1 MTHNGKLFIETVGCQ
16 MNVLDSELVVAAL
29 RNQGYTLTHQIGEAD
44 TILFNTCSVRE
55 HAEQKIYS
63 QLGRLK
69 YSKRTRPNQVI
80 GVIGCMAQKDQEKIF
95 QRAPH
100 VDIIVGTGQL
110 GEIPRLVDE
119 ARKERKRAVAI
130 SLDRKDGSRSEVAQ
144 SFESYDPLRDPEM
157 RPSPWQAYTRI
168 MFGCDKFCTYCVVP
182 MTRGPEQSRPV
193 ADIKREVESLAL
205 QGVREVTLLGQTVNS
220 YKHTADGKQSR
231 MADLLAAIH
240 DTPGIQRIKFVTNF
254 PKDMTDDLLLA
265 MRDLPKVSR
274 YLHVPL
280 QHGDNE
286 ILKRM
291 KRGYTVEEYRDMMHR
306 IWATLPD
313 CSVSSDF
320 IVGFCGETE
329 EQFQT
334 CCDSVREFRFKN
346 SFIFKYSAR
355 PGTKADEL
363 WQDDIPEDVKRRRNN
378 ELLAIQTAIC
388 EETNAEFIGRH
399 VEVLVEG
406 PSKWTHKE
414 ISRTDGQKAE
424 DANLNYPM
432 PGVVEVSPNTMIDRR
447 GADTSSSTFGSLRHD
462 HDHDHDGCGTC
473 SPDEMVQLDL
483 GERPNLRE
491 SYNINTNN
499 GNEPESIVA
508 TDLNASRGGPSVS
521 HQPPAG
527 PIQLVGRTSCDRI
540 VVFEG
545 NPRLAGSF
553 AKIEITDCTQTTLL
567 GEIVTRQIQHGSS
580 LELPILVSSPR

>member
-1 MTHNGKLFIETVGCQ
+1 MPHNGKLFIETVGCQ

-29 RNQGYTLTHQIGEAD
+29 RNQGYTLTDQIGEAD
-44 TILFNTCSVRE
+44 TVLFNTCSVRE

-63 QLGRLK
+63 SLGRIK
-69 YSKRTRPNQVI
+69 YSKRSRPEQVI

-119 ARKERKRAVAI
+119 ARRDRKKTVAV
-130 SLDRKDGSRSEVAQ
+130 SLDRKEGSRSEVAQ

-193 ADIKREVESLAL
+193 ADIVREVQSLAN

-220 YKHTADGKQSR
+220 YKHTADGKLSR

-254 PKDMTDDLLLA
+254 PKDMGDDLLQA

-313 CSVSSDF
+313 CAVSSDF

-329 EQFQT
+329 EQFQKSV
-334 CCDSVREFRFKN
+334 DAVREFRFKN

-363 WQDDIPEDVKRRRNN
+363 WTDDIPEEVKRRRNN
-378 ELLAIQTAIC
+378 ELLEVQNLIC
-388 EETNAEFIGRH
+388 EETNAEFIGRR

-406 PSKWTHKE
+406 PSKWTNKGLT
-414 ISRTDGQKAE
+414 RNDGRAAE
-424 DANLNYPM
+424 DANLAYPM
-432 PGVVEVSPNTMIDRR
+432 PGVVPVESLSVESLALSD
-447 GADTSSSTFGSLRHD
+447 SGSHSHD
-462 HDHDHDGCGTC
+462 HDHDDCGSCNT
-473 SPDEMVQLDL
+473 DTLVQLDGL
-483 GERPNLRE
+483 PLPNPQPSTLNPQRP
-491 SYNINTNN
+491 S
-499 GNEPESIVA
+499 
-508 TDLNASRGGPSVS
+508 
-521 HQPPAG
+521 G
-527 PIQLVGRTSCDRI
+527 PIQLVGRTTCDRI

-545 NPRLAGSF
+545 NPRLAGTF

-567 GEIVTRQIQHGSS
+567 GEIVTQAVQHGSFPS
-580 LELPILVSSPR
+580 LPILV

>member
-1 MTHNGKLFIETVGCQ
+1 MHNGKLFIETVGCQ

-29 RNQGYTLTHQIGEAD
+29 RNQGYTLTDQIGEAD
-44 TILFNTCSVRE
+44 TVLFNTCSVRE

-63 QLGRLK
+63 SLGRIK
-69 YSKRTRPNQVI
+69 YSKRNRPEQVI

-119 ARKERKRAVAI
+119 ARRDRKKTVAV
-130 SLDRKDGSRSEVAQ
+130 SLDRKEGSRSEVAQ

-157 RPSPWQAYTRI
+157 RPSPWQAYARI

-193 ADIKREVESLAL
+193 ADIVREVQSLAN

-220 YKHTADGKQSR
+220 YKHTADGKLSR

-240 DTPGIQRIKFVTNF
+240 DTQGIQRIKFVTNF
-254 PKDMTDDLLLA
+254 PKDMGDDLLQA

-286 ILKRM
+286 VLKRM

-306 IWATLPD
+306 IWETLPD

-334 CCDSVREFRFKN
+334 CCDAVREFRFKN
-346 SFIFKYSAR
+346 SFIFKYSPR

-363 WQDDIPEDVKRRRNN
+363 WADDIPEDVKRRRNN
-378 ELLAIQTAIC
+378 ELLDIQNQIC
-388 EETNAEFIGRH
+388 EETNAEFIGRR

-406 PSKWTHKE
+406 PSKWTNKGLT
-414 ISRTDGQKAE
+414 RNDGRAAE
-424 DANLNYPM
+424 DANLSYPM
-432 PGVVEVSPNTMIDRR
+432 PGVVGERRETRDERREPAGEPGGVSPR
-447 GADTSSSTFGSLRHD
+447 SHD
-462 HDHDHDGCGTC
+462 HDHDHDDCGSCNT
-473 SPDEMVQLDL
+473 DIVQLDGL
-483 GERPNLRE
+483 PLAV
-491 SYNINTNN
+491 S
-499 GNEPESIVA
+499 PP
-508 TDLNASRGGPSVS
+508 LLLPSSGSPLSSLVS
-521 HQPPAG
+521 PPSSG
-527 PIQLVGRTSCDRI
+527 PIQLVGRTTCDRI

-545 NPRLAGSF
+545 NPRLAGTF
-553 AKIEITDCTQTTLL
+553 AKIEVTDCTQTTLL
-567 GEIVTRQIQHGSS
+567 GEIVTQAVQHGSFPG
-580 LELPILVSSPR
+580 LPILV